1 MLGAIRTVEAGVT
14 GPEEIDNAMALV
26 YGHPVGPLRLA
37 DLVGLDVQM
46 DAATYLHEAL
56 VTEVF
61 RPPELLERMVQEGK
75 LKKNPEKVFS
85 RGTRMVGRMSADPLP
100 DSTAGAQARLEE
112 LRERIIAVDDEIIQ
126 LIGERQDLVLEIGRI
141 KESLGLPILDPTREA
156 RVVRRVAERSR
167 ALGVDEE
174 LTRDVIWR
182 IISSARQ
189 TQSQRSSSEPPPKPT
204 EPSPEP

>member
-1 MLGAIRTVEAGVT
+1 
-14 GPEEIDNAMALV
+14 
-26 YGHPVGPLRLA
+26 
-37 DLVGLDVQM
+37 
-46 DAATYLHEAL
+46 
-56 VTEVF
+56 
-61 RPPELLERMVQEGK
+61 
-75 LKKNPEKVFS
+75 
-85 RGTRMVGRMSADPLP
+85 MVGRMSADPLP

-141 KESLGLPILDPTREA
+141 KESLGLPILDPAREA

-189 TQSQRSSSEPPPKPT
+189 TQSQHSSSEPPPKPT

>member
-1 MLGAIRTVEAGVT
+1 
-14 GPEEIDNAMALV
+14 
-26 YGHPVGPLRLA
+26 
-37 DLVGLDVQM
+37 
-46 DAATYLHEAL
+46 
-56 VTEVF
+56 
-61 RPPELLERMVQEGK
+61 
-75 LKKNPEKVFS
+75 
-85 RGTRMVGRMSADPLP
+85 MVGRVSADPLP

-204 EPSPEP
+204 EPPPEP